1 MLQSKT
7 EENGG
12 SPKETSSAD
21 QSSGENSPE
30 LDKEAT
36 RSPQFWPEKAPS
48 PTPRLTREVTI
59 EFLKGQR
66 QRNPQVRVLPAMVL
80 PMPKRNKEETNQNG
94 GRDSAS
100 GKNCVIFST
109 ALVGKNYKLP

>member
-1 MLQSKT
+1 MELKIKVKSPVSRPAMMLQSKT

-12 SPKETSSAD
+12 SPKETSTAD

-36 RSPQFWPEKAPS
+36 RSPQFWPEKAPL

-59 EFLKGQR
+59 EFL
-66 QRNPQVRVLPAMVL
+66 
-80 PMPKRNKEETNQNG
+80 NKIFAKKPSGTG
-94 GRDSAS
+94 FAS
-100 GKNCVIFST
+100 DGFADAK
-109 ALVGKNYKLP
+109 A